1 MNRHTT
7 GRNRWLKWG
16 VTALSLAATL
26 TGWKAFA
33 AAGLETPV
41 AAGNGGAAQAM
52 PAPAPD
58 DSAPVRMAIVTE
70 PDGQT
75 YLVALPAAP
84 QTAPAP
90 MVQTQS
96 SR

>member
-1 MNRHTT
+1 MHRRGT
-7 GRNRWLKWG
+7 GRSRWLKWG
-16 VTALSLAATL
+16 VTVLSLVATL

-33 AAGLETPV
+33 AAGLQP
-41 AAGNGGAAQAM
+41 AAPSAGDAAQEMA
-52 PAPAPD
+52 APAPD
-58 DSAPVRMAIVTE
+58 DSAPVRMAVVTE

-75 YLVALPAAP
+75 YLVPLPAAP

-90 MVQTQS
+90 MVRTQS

>member
-1 MNRHTT
+1 MNRRNA
-7 GRNRWLKWG
+7 GRTRWLKWG

-26 TGWKAFA
+26 SGWKAFA
-33 AAGLETPV
+33 AAGLQP
-41 AAGNGGAAQAM
+41 AAPTGGGAAQEM

-75 YLVALPAAP
+75 YLVPLPAVP
-84 QTAPAP
+84 QAAPAP
-90 MVQTQS
+90 MVRTQS